1 MLITLATN
9 NAHKISEIQ
18 AVLPSHIKLQSLQAA
33 GITEELPEPFET
45 IEENSFSKAFYV
57 WQHYAVPCLAD
68 DSGLE
73 VAALG
78 GKPGVHSA
86 HYSGSRNNAEN
97 IATVLDEMM
106 GETNRAAQFKTVL
119 TFIFD
124 GKSHQFEGII
134 EGNLAQEPAGENGFG
149 YDPIFMP
156 NGFSETF
163 GQLATEVKL
172 ANSHRSRALVE
183 FVAFLENLNF

>member
-1 MLITLATN
+1 L
-9 NAHKISEIQ
+9 
-18 AVLPSHIKLQSLQAA
+18 
-33 GITEELPEPFET
+33 
-45 IEENSFSKAFYV
+45 
-57 WQHYAVPCLAD
+57 
-68 DSGLE
+68 
-73 VAALG
+73 LG

-106 GETNRAAQFKTVL
+106 GETNRTAQFKTVL
-119 TFIFD
+119 TFVFD

-134 EGNLAQEPAGENGFG
+134 EGKLTQEPVGENGFG

-163 GQLATEVKL
+163 GQLSAEEKL
-172 ANSHRSRALVE
+172 ANSHRSKALAK
-183 FVAFLENLNF
+183 FVVFLENLNS